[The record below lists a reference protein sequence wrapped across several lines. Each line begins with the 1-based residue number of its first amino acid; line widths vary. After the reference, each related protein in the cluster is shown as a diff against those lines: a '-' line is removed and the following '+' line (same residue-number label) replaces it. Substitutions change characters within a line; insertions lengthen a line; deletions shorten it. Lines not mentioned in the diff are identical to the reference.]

1 LVLQGCFTNY
11 PVLGGLRYILIA
23 HNIRIPIDQTAQ
35 WYGIGAGYLRLA
47 MAGGW
52 VCDITENTASL
63 NYLQNHETS
72 TSLDTFSHKNI
83 DMVMKYGFDNLII

>member
-1 LVLQGCFTNY
+1 
-11 PVLGGLRYILIA
+11 
-23 HNIRIPIDQTAQ
+23 
-35 WYGIGAGYLRLA
+35 
-47 MAGGW
+47 MAGAW